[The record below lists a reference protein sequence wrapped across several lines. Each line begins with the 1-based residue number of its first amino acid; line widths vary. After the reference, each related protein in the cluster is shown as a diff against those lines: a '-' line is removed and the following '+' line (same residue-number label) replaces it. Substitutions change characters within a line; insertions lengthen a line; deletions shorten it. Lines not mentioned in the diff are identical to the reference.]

1 VPLARPHLRPTLQEL
16 SPPDPR
22 HRFHA
27 MPTLADW
34 VLVDYEPA
42 PTFLSEE
49 PRCHSADDPVL
60 VGAVVDL
67 VRVHGPDGDGLIPIA
82 G

>member
-1 VPLARPHLRPTLQEL
+1 
-16 SPPDPR
+16 
-22 HRFHA
+22 
-27 MPTLADW
+27 MADW
-34 VLVDYEPA
+34 VLVDHPPA
-42 PTFLSEE
+42 PTFLSEK
-49 PRCHSADDPVL
+49 PRGHSADDPVL

>member
-1 VPLARPHLRPTLQEL
+1 
-16 SPPDPR
+16 
-22 HRFHA
+22 
-27 MPTLADW
+27 
-34 VLVDYEPA
+34 
-42 PTFLSEE
+42 
-49 PRCHSADDPVL
+49 VL